1 MFSRRSRRDG
11 AGRADAL
18 RCVALLLPLLLA
30 GCGSGGDGPG
40 PRRDVTADLPLVLV
54 SPGATVDLDVSRA
67 KPGAAREQR
76 IRVQLSADTHGLV
89 VSGTRIQGTFAGA
102 GAVRVTVTTE
112 GGEGAAVVRQ
122 FNIAAPAP
130 DPGEPQL
137 PAAAAVYED
146 FRLGMPAAYVESRRS
161 GSPFWD
167 TTPGSNPVT
176 DAGAALGRVLFY
188 DKRLSATN
196 THSCGSCHQQR
207 HGFADP
213 RPMSVGVTGE
223 ATRRNAMA
231 LANVRYSLRN
241 RFFADGRVRTLEALV
256 LVPIQDLIEM
266 GNTLPNLEKKLR
278 ATSFYPPLFEKAFG
292 TPGID
297 SDRIARALAQFLR
310 ALVSYRAPVDAAY
323 PDGGAGQFPMPARAF
338 TARQNEGLRLLIEGN
353 CLHCHVDRVLT
364 MVDPSNNGLD
374 VVSVDPGQGDGTF
387 RAASLRNIAR
397 TAPYM
402 HDGRFRTLREV
413 IDHYD
418 HDIKPAAALSPL
430 LRVRNGDAP
439 RRLDMTEEQ
448 KQAMEAILEAFTD
461 RAMLEDPKFSD
472 PFR

>member
-1 MFSRRSRRDG
+1 MYSRRPRRAG
-11 AGRADAL
+11 AARAEGL
-18 RCVALLLPLLLA
+18 RSVALLLPLLLA
-30 GCGSGGDGPG
+30 GCGSGGDGAGSPQHASG
-40 PRRDVTADLPLVLV
+40 ELPLVLV
-54 SPGATVDLDVSRA
+54 APGAQVDVDVFRA
-67 KPGAAREQR
+67 GLLADREQQV
-76 IRVQLSADTHGLV
+76 RVQLSADAHGLV
-89 VSGTRIQGTFAGA
+89 VAGTRIQGRFAGV
-102 GAVRVTVTTE
+102 GAVRATVTVA
-112 GGEGAAVVRQ
+112 GRQGAALVRE
-122 FNIAAPAP
+122 FNIVAPAP
-130 DPGEPQL
+130 DPGEPEL
-137 PAAAAVYED
+137 PAEAAVYED

-161 GSPFWD
+161 GPPFWD
-167 TTPGSNPVT
+167 TTPESNPVT

-196 THSCGSCHQQR
+196 THSCGSCHQQQ

-213 RPMSVGVTGE
+213 RPLSVGVTGE
-223 ATRRNAMA
+223 STRRNAMA

-256 LVPIQDLIEM
+256 LVPIQDPIEM
-266 GNTLPNLEKKLR
+266 GNTLANLEDKLR
-278 ATSFYPPLFEKAFG
+278 ATRFYPPLFMKAFG
-292 TPGID
+292 SPQID
-297 SDRIARALAQFLR
+297 SGRIARALAQFLR
-310 ALVSYRAPVDAAY
+310 ALVSYRAPVDTAYAA
-323 PDGGAGQFPMPARAF
+323 GGASQFPMPARAF
-338 TARQNEGLRLLIEGN
+338 TAQQNEGLRLLIDGN

-374 VVSVDPGQGDGTF
+374 AQSVDPGQGDGTF

-418 HDIKPAAALSPL
+418 HDVKPAAALSPL

-439 RRLDMTEEQ
+439 RRLDMTSRQ